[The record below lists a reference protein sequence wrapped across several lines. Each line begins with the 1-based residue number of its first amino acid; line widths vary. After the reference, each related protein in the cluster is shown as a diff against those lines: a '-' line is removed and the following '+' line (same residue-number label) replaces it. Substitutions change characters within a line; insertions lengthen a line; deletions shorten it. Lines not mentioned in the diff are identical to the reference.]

1 MANFGRRVQIQLG
14 TEGLPG
20 RTIEGLRVRF
30 QVEHTRTG
38 APSTAVIE
46 INNLAPES
54 LGLLEGD
61 GALIRLS
68 AGYDS
73 PLLVFRGNPSKVVTE
88 NHVTRVEAEDGGE
101 TYREARLSISLA
113 TAVTMQDVLDEAVS
127 QLGVTKGTIRSDLT
141 AEISN
146 GISFSGPARDMLD
159 RLAETTGS
167 DWMIQDGA
175 LQFIERGGQTTQT
188 VVVFSVEGRSMVG
201 TASKTDTGVEA
212 KGFIAPQLRPGGLF
226 EIRAERYSGTYIADK
241 VTFIG
246 DTHGNDFYTIA
257 RGRPV

>member
-1 MANFGRRVQIQLG
+1 MGNFGRRVQIQLG
-14 TEGLPG
+14 TEGQPG

-30 QVEHTRTG
+30 QIEHTRTG
-38 APSTAVIE
+38 APSTGVIE
-46 INNLAPES
+46 ISNLAPES

-73 PLLVFRGNPSKVVTE
+73 PLLIFRGNPSKVVTE
-88 NHVTRVEAEDGGE
+88 NFVTRVEAEDGGE
-101 TYREARLSISLA
+101 TYREARLSINLA
-113 TAVTMQDVLDEAVS
+113 TAVTMQDVLDEAVT
-127 QLGVTKGTIRSDLT
+127 QLGLPKGAVRADLT
-141 AEISN
+141 DEISN
-146 GISFSGPARDMLD
+146 GVTFSGPAPDLFD
-159 RLAETTGS
+159 RLGQSTES

-175 LQFIERGGQTTQT
+175 FQFIERGGQTTQT
-188 VVVFSVEGRSMVG
+188 VVVFSIEGRSMVS
-201 TASKTDTGVEA
+201 ASKTDTGVEV

-226 EIRAERYSGTYIADK
+226 EVRAERYSGTYIADK
-241 VTFIG
+241 VTFVG